1 MRWLCVGFL
10 FVQLTVVS
18 AQEAEKLNKRY
29 GLDVNLIAYP
39 QKTPSEAL
47 LSIGKA
53 VENKRM
59 DYLIAHLAEPRFV
72 DESVA
77 NYQSA
82 IRQGGDKAKRFLAF
96 DRLVMETT
104 QYFLDD
110 PTLIRE
116 LRRFG
121 KEAEWET
128 TDNQAVGTLKAIQGR
143 KVFLRKY
150 EDRWFLENRQQ

>member
-1 MRWLCVGFL
+1 MRWFFL
-10 FVQLTVVS
+10 AVIAVLATSVAGQEPAKLT
-18 AQEAEKLNKRY
+18 KRY
-29 GLDVNLIAYP
+29 GLDVNLNSYP
-39 QKTPSEAL
+39 QKTPQEAL

-59 DYLIAHLAEPRFV
+59 DYLMAHLADPRFV

-77 NYQSA
+77 KYQSA
-82 IRQGGDKAKRFLAF
+82 IGKGGDQAKRFLAF
-96 DRLVMETT
+96 DRLVSETT
-104 QYFLDD
+104 QYFLED

-128 TDNQAVGTLKAIQGR
+128 MDNQAVGTLKAIQGR